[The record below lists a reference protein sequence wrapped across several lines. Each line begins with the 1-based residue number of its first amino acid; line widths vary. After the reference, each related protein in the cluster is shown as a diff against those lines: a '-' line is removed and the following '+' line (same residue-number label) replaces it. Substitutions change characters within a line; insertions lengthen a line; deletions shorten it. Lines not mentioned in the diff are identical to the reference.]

1 MNAPQ
6 PFTPGF
12 TALCREMQAD
22 ALERLGLIP
31 TVAPVCVAV
40 SEGNPALVARLL
52 DPRPIGGA
60 EWAEIDAAEHLF
72 DLDAGGL

>member
-1 MNAPQ
+1 MNTPQ

-12 TALCREMQAD
+12 TALCDAMQAD
-22 ALERLGLIP
+22 ALERLGMIP
-31 TVAPVCVAV
+31 TVVPVCVAV

-52 DPRPIGGA
+52 DPRPISTA
-60 EWAEIDAAEHLF
+60 QWAEIEAAEHLF